1 VSLSDASGDN
11 STPSVIQPNNGIP
24 TPSGQAPFAQPSS
37 LASEL
42 TDPEVTITLST
53 SSNNRDRWSAYVSY
67 HPVKSGLFWHR
78 TVHAGTCDA
87 VTSKAEEFAA
97 RWKAEANVTQ
107 LIDGDAPEDAPPK
120 KRNRKKY
127 AENIPAPRAKRGCS
141 ATTYDETSRR
151 SGDYKAGAGRG
162 NVSAGSSK
170 VKPISALPLASQV
183 WQLNIQLSHLRK
195 LFNES
200 QQQLQHSQSKWGR
213 IEALL
218 ASHQNDTKESEEQ
231 NHTQPN
237 RIESLR

>member
-107 LIDGDAPEDAPPK
+107 LIDGDAPEDAPP
-120 KRNRKKY
+120 
-127 AENIPAPRAKRGCS
+127 
-141 ATTYDETSRR
+141 R
-151 SGDYKAGAGRG
+151 SGIERSMQKTFLHLERSGAAVRQLMMKLLVAAVTTRLVQVGGMCPLDPAR
-162 NVSAGSSK
+162 SS
-170 VKPISALPLASQV
+170 PFRLYL
-183 WQLNIQLSHLRK
+183 
-195 LFNES
+195 
-200 QQQLQHSQSKWGR
+200 
-213 IEALL
+213 
-218 ASHQNDTKESEEQ
+218 
-231 NHTQPN
+231 
-237 RIESLR
+237 